1 MGTYSESHSSGKGK
15 GKLVMIQL
23 IVATMTLCCVLQ
35 LQVRFSL
42 RKIAYDGEA
51 LTRRNI
57 VSNLWSKMLD

>member
-1 MGTYSESHSSGKGK
+1 
-15 GKLVMIQL
+15 MIQL